1 MDAANEFLKDF
12 WPRFNAAFTVEPKEP
27 ESAFSPLVPSLKAK
41 LPDILCLKTER
52 TVGNDNCVT
61 YKGTTLQIPPQP
73 HRCHYVRARVMV
85 HEYEDGA
92 MAVFHG
98 TGRLGRYDAR
108 GRLLKRAG
116 AAA

>member
-1 MDAANEFLKDF
+1 MKSRLQEAG
-12 WPRFNAAFTVEPKEP
+12 
-27 ESAFSPLVPSLKAK
+27 LKAE
-41 LPDILCLKTER
+41 LPDILCLKAER

-61 YKGTTLQIPPQP
+61 YRGRKLQIPP
-73 HRCHYVRARVMV
+73 HRRRCHHVRARVMV

-98 TGRLGRYDAR
+98 TLRLGRYDAA
-108 GRLLKRAG
+108 GRRLGKAG